1 MPFNYLDKKTQMYDF
16 AAMVVIP
23 VVYYYTFYLAMFE
36 NNALMNLPEC
46 KNICMLG
53 NAIFIEIGVVSY
65 SINLILSLRRMKRF
79 YPEYYEKLEK
89 IDSALKSCAE
99 DQIKSKNDGE
109 ILKKQAK
116 VEKTWLIK
124 HILTVGVLALA
135 FVTAFYFDMSFLE
148 M

>member
-1 MPFNYLDKKTQMYDF
+1 MYDF
-16 AAMVVIP
+16 AAMVIIP

-36 NNALMNLPEC
+36 SNALMNLPEC

-65 SINLILSLRRMKRF
+65 SINLILTLRRRKRF

-89 IDSALKSCAE
+89 IDSFLKSCAQ
-99 DQIKSKNDGE
+99 DQNKCKDDGE
-109 ILKKQAK
+109 IFKKQAK
-116 VEKTWLIK
+116 VEKRWLIK
-124 HILTVGVLALA
+124 EVLTIVVLALA
-135 FVTAFYFDMSFLE
+135 FLTAFYFDMSFLE